1 MCFSFEISI
10 GTFLFSWGISLYL
23 LNKGLSLEQKQK
35 QNVICLMIFS
45 TIQLADAILWY
56 NKMKK
61 NNINYIVTSY
71 IIPLILSA
79 QILYNVFVRNNNK
92 NQFITILTF
101 SSILYI
107 FYRFNGYSRSLC
119 NNKFSSP
126 VWGSK
131 ELLFMEL
138 VVFALM
144 ITYPNYNIFI
154 LFLII
159 LSATKIF
166 VGGAYGSLWCAI
178 ANIISLYY
186 LSNY

>member
-1 MCFSFEISI
+1 MCFSFEVSI
-10 GTFLFSWGISLYL
+10 GSFLFSWGISLYL
-23 LNKGLSLEQKQK
+23 LNKGLNKRQR
-35 QNVICLMIFS
+35 QNVIFLMIFS

-61 NNINYIVTSY
+61 DNINYIVTSY
-71 IIPLILSA
+71 IIPLILSS
-79 QILYNVFVRNNNK
+79 QILYNVFEKNNNK

-131 ELLFMEL
+131 ELSFMEL

-144 ITYPNYNIFI
+144 VTYPNYNLFIFSLI
-154 LFLII
+154 LL
-159 LSATKIF
+159 LATKIF

-178 ANIISLYY
+178 ANILSLYY